1 MSKLI
6 NKTKIVATLG
16 PASSDKE
23 TLLEMARNGMNVCR
37 LNLSHGKHEDL
48 EKVIHTI
55 REINLENNSHISI
68 LADLQGPKIRTGE
81 VQGGSVQ
88 LASGSKIKFVV
99 KKQLTN
105 SETIFINYKNF
116 LNDVQKGE
124 RVLID
129 DGKLVLEI
137 LDVDDTFAEA
147 MVLFGGPLSS
157 RKGVNLPNTKLS
169 IPSLTPKDLIDLE
182 FALKMD
188 VRWIGLSFV
197 RTANDV
203 LHLKELIHEAGKDS
217 KVIAKI
223 EKPEAVADM
232 DAIIDATDGIMVA
245 RGDLGVEIPM
255 QDVPLIQKALVKKA
269 RKKFKPV
276 IIATQMM
283 ESMITNIS
291 PTRAEVNDVANAVMD
306 GADAVMLSGET
317 SVGDHPIEVIRAM
330 YKIVTRTEEYKG
342 IYFKGIKVRHSE
354 ERFVSDAICKSA
366 VELAQNSEAKGIV
379 TMTFS
384 GYTTFRV
391 ASYRPNC
398 LIFVFTSNQKILDM
412 LSLVWGVRGF
422 YYNKFVSTDHTI
434 EDVRK
439 SLKKSGY
446 VVDGDY
452 VIHVASMPI
461 SDKGSSNMLK
471 LSLVH

>member
-342 IYFKGIKVRHSE
+342 IYFKDIKVRHSE
-354 ERFVSDAICKSA
+354 ERFVSDAICKSE

>member
-23 TLLEMARNGMNVCR
+23 TLLDMARNGMNVCR
-37 LNLSHGKHEDL
+37 LNLSHGQHEDL
-48 EKVIHTI
+48 ARVIKTI
-55 REINLENNSHISI
+55 REINSENNSHISI

-81 VQGGSVQ
+81 VEGGFID

-99 KKQLTN
+99 KKQMTDA
-105 SETIFINYKNF
+105 EAIFINYENF

-137 LDVDDTFAEA
+137 LSVDDNYAEA

-169 IPSLTPKDLIDLE
+169 IPSLTPKDLTDLE
-182 FALKMD
+182 FALKHD

-197 RTANDV
+197 RTAGDV
-203 LHLKELIHEAGKDS
+203 LHLRELIEAAGKDS

-223 EKPEAVADM
+223 EKPEAVEDM
-232 DAIIDATDGIMVA
+232 DAIIAAADGIMVA

-317 SVGDHPIEVIRAM
+317 SVGDHPIEVIRAI

-342 IYFKGIKVRHSE
+342 IYFKDIKVRHSE
-354 ERFVSDAICKSA
+354 DRFVSDAICKSA
-366 VELAQNSEAKGIV
+366 VEMAQNSDAKGIV

-422 YYNKFVSTDHTI
+422 YYNKFISTDQTI

>member
-203 LHLKELIHEAGKDS
+203 LHLKELRHEAGKDS

-342 IYFKGIKVRHSE
+342 IYFKDIKVRHSE

>member
-283 ESMITNIS
+283 ENMITNIS

-342 IYFKGIKVRHSE
+342 IYFKDIKVRHSE

>member
-255 QDVPLIQKALVKKA
+255 QDVPLIQKA
-269 RKKFKPV
+269 P
-276 IIATQMM
+276 
-283 ESMITNIS
+283 
-291 PTRAEVNDVANAVMD
+291 
-306 GADAVMLSGET
+306 G
-317 SVGDHPIEVIRAM
+317 
-330 YKIVTRTEEYKG
+330 
-342 IYFKGIKVRHSE
+342 
-354 ERFVSDAICKSA
+354 
-366 VELAQNSEAKGIV
+366 
-379 TMTFS
+379 
-384 GYTTFRV
+384 
-391 ASYRPNC
+391 
-398 LIFVFTSNQKILDM
+398 
-412 LSLVWGVRGF
+412 
-422 YYNKFVSTDHTI
+422 
-434 EDVRK
+434 
-439 SLKKSGY
+439 
-446 VVDGDY
+446 
-452 VIHVASMPI
+452 
-461 SDKGSSNMLK
+461 
-471 LSLVH
+471 

>member
-223 EKPEAVADM
+223 EKPEAVADK

-342 IYFKGIKVRHSE
+342 IYFKDIKVRHSE

>member
-342 IYFKGIKVRHSE
+342 IYFKDIKVRHSE

-379 TMTFS
+379 TMTFL

-398 LIFVFTSNQKILDM
+398 LIFVFTPNQKILDM

>member
-1 MSKLI
+1 
-6 NKTKIVATLG
+6 
-16 PASSDKE
+16 
-23 TLLEMARNGMNVCR
+23 
-37 LNLSHGKHEDL
+37 
-48 EKVIHTI
+48 
-55 REINLENNSHISI
+55 
-68 LADLQGPKIRTGE
+68 
-81 VQGGSVQ
+81 
-88 LASGSKIKFVV
+88 
-99 KKQLTN
+99 
-105 SETIFINYKNF
+105 
-116 LNDVQKGE
+116 
-124 RVLID
+124 
-129 DGKLVLEI
+129 
-137 LDVDDTFAEA
+137 

-342 IYFKGIKVRHSE
+342 IYFKDIKVRHSE

>member
-1 MSKLI
+1 
-6 NKTKIVATLG
+6 
-16 PASSDKE
+16 
-23 TLLEMARNGMNVCR
+23 MARNGMNVCR

-342 IYFKGIKVRHSE
+342 IYFKDIKVRHSE

>member
-342 IYFKGIKVRHSE
+342 IYFKDIKVRHSE